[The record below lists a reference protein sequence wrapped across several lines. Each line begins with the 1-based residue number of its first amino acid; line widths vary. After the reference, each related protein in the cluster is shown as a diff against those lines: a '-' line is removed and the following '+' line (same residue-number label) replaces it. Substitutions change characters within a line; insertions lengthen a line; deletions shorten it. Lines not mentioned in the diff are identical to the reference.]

1 MIDRSHP
8 TWPRRFPILRML
20 GFALS
25 LACGALFVRVWLSYG
40 ATPLER
46 FYLPTYARLAL
57 FADLPALPKL
67 GVKGETLKHF
77 PVVFQGDY
85 LATSDMAPQPLGRVI
100 VRDVMLQPEGFARWL
115 RVYIYGGRTL
125 VSVLHW
131 PFGGFGIS
139 LLLLVVAGA
148 RLDRANDLEARNG
161 RRLRGPGLSSRWRFN
176 WHTKGDGLRFRI
188 DSRRNLWEWLKP
200 GKSGKDLVIK
210 RDREAHHIQIAGDTG
225 TGKSTLVRQIIY
237 QIEGRKEAAIIFD
250 PDREYIREF
259 FREDRGD
266 WVLNPKDDRCP
277 YWPIGEE
284 ADDEAE
290 ATPIAIGLFPDEPT
304 RQQFFLS
311 HTRAIFSYLL
321 ATYKPTVNEL
331 AYWMAHPEE
340 IDARVKGTE
349 HQHTL
354 TANAAPQR
362 AGILGSL
369 NEAGKPLRMMPS
381 HPDGRRA
388 WTVREWA
395 KSRRGWIFITS
406 TPDTIDALRPMQSLW
421 LDMLILKL
429 QTEERRPA
437 QSRVWMILDELASLN
452 ALPQLHSAMTKQRKS
467 DNPIVLGFQGMSQL
481 DAIYGKKAETILSQ
495 AYTNIVLRTREPRA
509 AKHLSELIGK
519 AQLERTRESRPARWL
534 QRKQGSYNSERVVD
548 PVVME
553 SEIQGLDDLRGY
565 FVQQD
570 KVVPIR
576 FRPQAK
582 RSLAPDLVER
592 IIPPIQQRLLDPEPM
607 PKVVRP
613 GAQDSGFDVHPK
625 ATESQPQ
632 KQLSISLDDLG

>member
-1 MIDRSHP
+1 
-8 TWPRRFPILRML
+8 
-20 GFALS
+20 
-25 LACGALFVRVWLSYG
+25 
-40 ATPLER
+40 
-46 FYLPTYARLAL
+46 
-57 FADLPALPKL
+57 
-67 GVKGETLKHF
+67 
-77 PVVFQGDY
+77 
-85 LATSDMAPQPLGRVI
+85 
-100 VRDVMLQPEGFARWL
+100 
-115 RVYIYGGRTL
+115 
-125 VSVLHW
+125 
-131 PFGGFGIS
+131 
-139 LLLLVVAGA
+139 
-148 RLDRANDLEARNG
+148 
-161 RRLRGPGLSSRWRFN
+161 
-176 WHTKGDGLRFRI
+176 LRFRVEN
-188 DSRRNLWEWLKP
+188 RRNLLEWLRS
-200 GKSGKDLVIK
+200 GRSGKDLVIK

-225 TGKSTLVRQIIY
+225 TGKSTLVRQMVY
-237 QIEGRKEAAIIFD
+237 QIEVRKEVAILFD

-381 HPDGRRA
+381 HPEGRRS

-395 KSRRGWIFITS
+395 KHRKGWIFITS
-406 TPDTIDALRPMQSLW
+406 TPDTIDALRPVQSLW

-429 QTEERRPA
+429 QYAEAGRH

-519 AQLERTRESRPARWL
+519 AQLERTRESKPARWL
-534 QRKQGSYNSERVVD
+534 ERRQGSYSSERIID

-553 SEIQGLDDLRGY
+553 SEIQGLEDLRGY

-570 KVVPIR
+570 KVVAIR
-576 FRPQAK
+576 FRPRPPRQV
-582 RSLAPDLVER
+582 APGLVER
-592 IIPPIQQRLLDPEPM
+592 IIPPVQHRLLDPEPK
-607 PKVVRP
+607 PKLVTPSV
-613 GAQDSGFDVHPK
+613 QDPALDMVPK
-625 ATESQPQ
+625 ADERTPER
-632 KQLSISLDDLG
+632 QLSIGLDALG

>member
-1 MIDRSHP
+1 
-8 TWPRRFPILRML
+8 
-20 GFALS
+20 
-25 LACGALFVRVWLSYG
+25 
-40 ATPLER
+40 LER
-46 FYLPTYARLAL
+46 FYFPAYVRLTPFSDFPSLPQ
-57 FADLPALPKL
+57 L
-67 GVKGETLKHF
+67 GRRSEDVRSF
-77 PVVFQGDY
+77 PVIFVGRY
-85 LATSDMAPQPLGRVI
+85 LATSDELKQPRGPLAIRNVAL
-100 VRDVMLQPEGFARWL
+100 RPEGFETWL
-115 RVYIYGGRTL
+115 RIHIYGGRTL
-125 VSVLHW
+125 AGVLRW
-131 PFGGFGIS
+131 PLSGFGITS
-139 LLLLVVAGA
+139 LLLVLTGA
-148 RLDRANDLEARNG
+148 SFDRAHDREARNG
-161 RRLRGPGLSSRWRFN
+161 RRLRGPGLISRWRFN
-176 WHTKGDGLRFRI
+176 RKVKGDGLRFRI
-188 DSRRNLWEWLKP
+188 ENQRNLLEWLRP
-200 GKSGKDLVIK
+200 GESGKDLVIK

-237 QIEGRKEAAIIFD
+237 QIEARKEAAIIFD

-266 WVLNPKDDRCP
+266 WVLNPKDERCP

-369 NEAGKPLRMMPS
+369 NEAGKPLRMMPNR
-381 HPDGRRA
+381 PEGRRS

-429 QTEERRPA
+429 QYAEAGRD
-437 QSRVWMILDELASLN
+437 QFRVWMILDELASLN

-519 AQLERTRESRPARWL
+519 AQLERARESKPARWF
-534 QRKQGSYNSERVVD
+534 QRKQGSYNSERIID

-553 SEIQGLDDLRGY
+553 SEIQGLEDLYGY

-570 KVVPIR
+570 KVVTIR
-576 FRPQAK
+576 FRPQGK
-582 RSLAPDLVER
+582 RSLAPGLVER
-592 IIPPIQQRLLDPEPM
+592 IIPPIQHRSLDPEPM
-607 PKVVRP
+607 PTVVRP
-613 GAQDSGFDVHPK
+613 GAQDSGFDVVPK
-625 ATESQPQ
+625 APESEPQ
-632 KQLSISLDDLG
+632 KQLSISLDALG

>member
-1 MIDRSHP
+1 MTERSHP
-8 TWPRRFPILRML
+8 IWPRRLPVLRML

-25 LACGALFVRVWLSYG
+25 LACGAVFVRIWLSYG

-46 FYLPTYARLAL
+46 FYFPAYARLTL
-57 FADLPALPKL
+57 FADFPKLPKPK
-67 GVKGETLKHF
+67 VNGETLKPF
-77 PVVFQGDY
+77 RVVFHDGY
-85 LATSDMAPQPLGRVI
+85 LATSDLFPQSPGRVI
-100 VRDVMLQPEGFARWL
+100 VRDVMLRPQGFARWL
-115 RVYIYGGRTL
+115 RIHIYGGRTL
-125 VSVLHW
+125 AGVLRW
-131 PFGGFGIS
+131 PLGGFGIA
-139 LLLLVVAGA
+139 LFVLVVTGT
-148 RLDRANDLEARNG
+148 RLDRAHGREARDG
-161 RRLRGPGLSSRWRFN
+161 RRLRGPGLISRWRFN
-176 WHTKGDGLRFRI
+176 RQIKGDGLRFRV
-188 DSRRNLWEWLKP
+188 DNRRNIFEWLKS
-200 GKSGKDLVIK
+200 GKSGKDLVIR

-237 QIEGRKEAAIIFD
+237 QIEERNEVAIIFD

-277 YWPIGEE
+277 YWPIGDE

-362 AGILGSL
+362 AGLLGSL

-381 HPDGRRA
+381 HPGGRRS

-395 KSRRGWIFITS
+395 QCRQGWTFITS
-406 TPDTIDALRPMQSLW
+406 TPDTIDALRPVQSLW

-429 QTEERRPA
+429 QYAEAGRGQP
-437 QSRVWMILDELASLN
+437 RVWMILDELASLN

-519 AQLERTRESRPARWL
+519 AQLERIRESKPARWAEK
-534 QRKQGSYNSERVVD
+534 RRGSYSSERVID

-553 SEIQGLDDLRGY
+553 SEIQGLEDLHGY

-570 KVVPIR
+570 KVVRIR
-576 FRPQAK
+576 FRPQPK
-582 RSLAPDLVER
+582 RAVAPALVER
-592 IIPPIQQRLLDPEPM
+592 IIPPVQHRLLDPEPKLKLV
-607 PKVVRP
+607 PT
-613 GAQDSGFDVHPK
+613 GAQDLTVEETK
-625 ATESQPQ
+625 EK
-632 KQLSISLDDLG
+632 KQLSIGFDVLE

>member
-1 MIDRSHP
+1 V
-8 TWPRRFPILRML
+8 TF
-20 GFALS
+20 
-25 LACGALFVRVWLSYG
+25 
-40 ATPLER
+40 
-46 FYLPTYARLAL
+46 
-57 FADLPALPKL
+57 
-67 GVKGETLKHF
+67 TLI
-77 PVVFQGDY
+77 G
-85 LATSDMAPQPLGRVI
+85 S
-100 VRDVMLQPEGFARWL
+100 
-115 RVYIYGGRTL
+115 
-125 VSVLHW
+125 
-131 PFGGFGIS
+131 
-139 LLLLVVAGA
+139 
-148 RLDRANDLEARNG
+148 RLDQKHDRAARDG
-161 RRLRGPGLSSRWRFN
+161 RRLRGPGLTSRWQFN
-176 WHTKGDGLRFRI
+176 RKTKGDGLRFRI
-188 DSRRNLWEWLKP
+188 ENRRNLFEWLQP
-200 GKSGKDLVIK
+200 GQSGRDLVIR

-225 TGKSTLVRQIIY
+225 TGKSTLVRQIVH
-237 QIEGRKEAAIIFD
+237 QIEARGEVAIIFD

-266 WVLNPKDDRCP
+266 WVLNPKDERCP

-340 IDARVKGTE
+340 IDNRVKGTE

-369 NEAGKPLRMMPS
+369 NEAGKPLRMMPA
-381 HPDGRRA
+381 HPEGRRS
-388 WTVREWA
+388 WTVRQWS
-395 KSRRGWIFITS
+395 KNRKGWIFITS
-406 TPDTIDALRPMQSLW
+406 TPDTIDALRPVQSLW

-429 QTEERRPA
+429 QTTAPEPG
-437 QSRVWMILDELASLN
+437 QPRVWMVLDELASLN
-452 ALPQLHSAMTKQRKS
+452 ALPQLHSALTKQRKS

-519 AQLERTRESRPARWL
+519 AQLERVRESKPARL
-534 QRKQGSYNSERVVD
+534 FERKHGSYSSERVVD

-553 SEIQGLDDLRGY
+553 SEIQGLEDLNGY

-570 KVVPIR
+570 KVVKIR
-576 FRPQAK
+576 FRPQPK
-582 RSLAPDLVER
+582 RVNAPGLIER
-592 IIPPIQQRLLDPEPM
+592 LIPPVQDRPLDPEPGHQ
-607 PKVVRP
+607 VGIP
-613 GAQDSGFDVHPK
+613 GAQGPK
-625 ATESQPQ
+625 VEITSKAEKPKSDE
-632 KQLSISLDDLG
+632 QLSFGLDMLG

>member
-1 MIDRSHP
+1 MTDSSNP
-8 TWPRRFPILRML
+8 TWPRRFPVLRMS
-20 GFALS
+20 GFMLS
-25 LACGALFVRVWLSYG
+25 LICGALFVRLWVTH
-40 ATPLER
+40 AVTPLQR
-46 FYLPTYARLAL
+46 FYFPTYVRLTL
-57 FADLPALPKL
+57 FADLPALPTRGLATRSEKP
-67 GVKGETLKHF
+67 F
-77 PVVFQGDY
+77 PVVFAKNIV
-85 LATSDMAPQPLGRVI
+85 ATDGVLEATPMHVSIRNLT
-100 VRDVMLQPEGFARWL
+100 LQPDEFAHWL
-115 RVYIYGGRTL
+115 RVHIYGGR
-125 VSVLHW
+125 SVANVLQW
-131 PFGGFGIS
+131 PLAGFVIC
-139 LLLLVVAGA
+139 LITFVVTGA
-148 RLDRANDLEARNG
+148 RLDRSHDAEARNG
-161 RRLRGPGLSSRWRFN
+161 RRLRGPSLTSRWRFN
-176 WHTKGDGLRFRI
+176 WQTNGDGLRFRI
-188 DSRRNLWEWLKP
+188 ENRRNLLEWLKP
-200 GKSGKDLVIK
+200 GRCGKDLVIK
-210 RDREAHHIQIAGDTG
+210 RDCEAHHIQIAGDTG

-237 QIEGRKEAAIIFD
+237 QIEARNEVAIIFD

-259 FREDRGD
+259 FRENRGD
-266 WVLNPKDDRCP
+266 WVLNPKDERCP
-277 YWPIGEE
+277 YWPIGAE

-321 ATYKPTVNEL
+321 ATYRPTVNEL

-381 HPDGRRA
+381 HPDGRRS
-388 WTVREWA
+388 WTVRDWA
-395 KSRRGWIFITS
+395 KSRKGWIFITS
-406 TPDTIDALRPMQSLW
+406 TPDTIDALRPIQSLW

-429 QTEERRPA
+429 QTAAPEQGQP
-437 QSRVWMILDELASLN
+437 RVWMVLDELASLN

-519 AQLERTRESRPARWL
+519 AQLERARESKPTRL
-534 QRKQGSYNSERVVD
+534 FQRNQGSYSSERVVD

-553 SEIQGLDDLRGY
+553 SEIQGLEDLHGY
-565 FVQQD
+565 LVQQD
-570 KVVPIR
+570 KVVAIR

-582 RSLAPDLVER
+582 RSLAPGLVER
-592 IIPPIQQRLLDPEPM
+592 IIPPVQHRPLDPEPT
-607 PKVVRP
+607 PKVILP
-613 GAQDSGFDVHPK
+613 GVQDPGLGVIPK

-632 KQLSISLDDLG
+632 KQLSIGFDVLE

>member
-1 MIDRSHP
+1 MTENTNP
-8 TWPRRFPILRML
+8 TWPRRFPILRIL

-25 LACGALFVRVWLSYG
+25 LAFGAVFVRLWLSYS

-46 FYLPTYARLAL
+46 FYFPTYVRLTL
-57 FADLPALPKL
+57 FADLPSLPTPGAKD
-67 GVKGETLKHF
+67 ETLKSF
-77 PVVFQGDY
+77 PLVFRGEY
-85 LATSDMAPQPLGRVI
+85 LATSDLFPRLQGRVV
-100 VRDVMLQPEGFARWL
+100 VREVMLRPEGFARWL
-115 RVYIYGGRTL
+115 RIHIYSGRTL
-125 VSVLHW
+125 AGVLGW
-131 PFGGFGIS
+131 PLCGFGIS
-139 LLLLVVAGA
+139 LLLLVVTGA
-148 RLDRANDLEARNG
+148 RLDRAHGRKARDG
-161 RRLRGPGLSSRWRFN
+161 RRLRGPGLISRSRFN
-176 WHTKGDGLRFRI
+176 RQIKGDGLRFRI
-188 DSRRNLWEWLKP
+188 ENRRNLLEWLKP
-200 GKSGKDLVIK
+200 GSSGKDLVIQ

-237 QIEGRKEAAIIFD
+237 QIEARNEVAIIFD

-381 HPDGRRA
+381 HPDGRRS
-388 WTVREWA
+388 WTVRDWA
-395 KSRRGWIFITS
+395 QRRQGWIFITS
-406 TPDTIDALRPMQSLW
+406 TPDTIDALRPVQSLW

-429 QTEERRPA
+429 QYAEAGLGQP
-437 QSRVWMILDELASLN
+437 RVWMILDELASLN

-519 AQLERTRESRPARWL
+519 VQLERVRESKPARWAE
-534 QRKQGSYNSERVVD
+534 RHRGSYSSERVID

-553 SEIQGLDDLRGY
+553 SEIQGLDDLHGY

-570 KVVPIR
+570 KVVRIR
-576 FRPQAK
+576 FRPQPK
-582 RSLAPDLVER
+582 RTLAPGLVER
-592 IIPPIQQRLLDPEPM
+592 IIPSVQHRLLDPEPQ
-607 PKVVRP
+607 PKAVAT
-613 GAQDSGFDVHPK
+613 GAQDPAFAMAAKKEEANSEKQHSIGFDVL
-625 ATESQPQ
+625 E
-632 KQLSISLDDLG
+632 

>member
-1 MIDRSHP
+1 
-8 TWPRRFPILRML
+8 ML

-25 LACGALFVRVWLSYG
+25 LACGALLVWVWLSYE

-46 FYLPTYARLAL
+46 FYFPTYARLTL
-57 FADLPALPKL
+57 LADLPSLPKP
-67 GVKGETLKHF
+67 GPKGEKLKPF
-77 PVVFQGDY
+77 AVIFSGDH
-85 LATSDMAPQPLGRVI
+85 LATSDLLPGSPGRVI
-100 VRDVMLQPEGFARWL
+100 VRDVMLRPEGFARWL
-115 RVYIYGGRTL
+115 RIHIYSGRTL
-125 VSVLHW
+125 AGVLRW
-131 PFGGFGIS
+131 PLCGFGIS
-139 LLLLVVAGA
+139 LLLLVVTGA
-148 RLDRANDLEARNG
+148 RLDRAHDRKARDG
-161 RRLRGPGLSSRWRFN
+161 RRLRGPGLISRWRFN
-176 WHTKGDGLRFRI
+176 RQTKGDGLRFRI
-188 DSRRNLWEWLKP
+188 ENRRNLLEWLSP
-200 GKSGKDLVIK
+200 GRSGKDLVIQ

-225 TGKSTLVRQIIY
+225 TGKSILVRQIVY
-237 QIEGRKEAAIIFD
+237 QIEACNEVAIIFD

-266 WVLNPKDDRCP
+266 WVLNPKDYRCP
-277 YWPIGEE
+277 YWPIGDE

-369 NEAGKPLRMMPS
+369 NEAGKPLRMMPG
-381 HPDGRRA
+381 HPEGRRS
-388 WTVREWA
+388 WNVREWA
-395 KSRRGWIFITS
+395 KHRKGWIFITS
-406 TPDTIDALRPMQSLW
+406 TPDTIDALRPVQSLW

-429 QTEERRPA
+429 QYAEAGLGQP
-437 QSRVWMILDELASLN
+437 RVWMILDELASLN

-519 AQLERTRESRPARWL
+519 AQLERIRESKPVRWVE
-534 QRKQGSYNSERVVD
+534 RRRGSYSSERVID
-548 PVVME
+548 SVVME
-553 SEIQGLDDLRGY
+553 SEIQGLDDLHGY

-570 KVVPIR
+570 KVVRIR
-576 FRPQAK
+576 FRPQPK
-582 RSLAPDLVER
+582 RTLAPGLVER
-592 IIPPIQQRLLDPEPM
+592 IIPSVQHRLLDPAPQ
-607 PKVVRP
+607 PKAVAT
-613 GAQDSGFDVHPK
+613 GAQDPSFAMASKKEERNPEKQISIGFDVL
-625 ATESQPQ
+625 E
-632 KQLSISLDDLG
+632 

>member
-1 MIDRSHP
+1 MNENASP
-8 TWPRRFPILRML
+8 SWPRRFHAFRML
-20 GFALS
+20 GVVLS
-25 LACGALFVRVWLSYG
+25 LVCGALFVRIWLLYG

-46 FYLPTYARLAL
+46 FYFPTYARLTL
-57 FADLPALPKL
+57 FSDLPGLPNP
-67 GVKGETLKHF
+67 GHRTGDVRSF
-77 PVVFQGDY
+77 SVVFVGRY
-85 LATSDMAPQPLGRVI
+85 LATSHEFEQPMGPLAIRNVAL
-100 VRDVMLQPEGFARWL
+100 RPDGFARWL
-115 RVYIYGGRTL
+115 RIHIYGGRTL
-125 VSVLHW
+125 AGVLRW
-131 PFGGFGIS
+131 PLAGFGIAFP
-139 LLLLVVAGA
+139 LLVLACA
-148 RLDRANDLEARNG
+148 HLDRRHDAEARNG
-161 RRLRGPGLSSRWRFN
+161 RRLRGPGLISRWRFN
-176 WHTKGDGLRFRI
+176 RQVKGDGLRFRLQNP
-188 DSRRNLWEWLKP
+188 RNFVEWLKP
-200 GKSGKDLVIK
+200 GESGKDLVIQ
-210 RDREAHHIQIAGDTG
+210 RNREAHHIQIAGDTG
-225 TGKSTLVRQIIY
+225 SGKSTLVRQIVH
-237 QIEGRKEAAIIFD
+237 QIEARGEVAIIFD
-250 PDREYIREF
+250 PDREYIQEF

-381 HPDGRRA
+381 HPGNRRS

-395 KSRRGWIFITS
+395 KRRQGWIFITS

-429 QTEERRPA
+429 QSEERRPGQA
-437 QSRVWMILDELASLN
+437 RVWMILDELASLN

-481 DAIYGKKAETILSQ
+481 DAVYGKKAETILSQ

-519 AQLERTRESRPARWL
+519 AQLERARESKPAHWFRGNH
-534 QRKQGSYNSERVVD
+534 GSYSSERVVD

-553 SEIQGLDDLRGY
+553 SEIQGLEDLHGY

-570 KVVPIR
+570 KVVAIR
-576 FRPQAK
+576 FRPQPK
-582 RSLAPDLVER
+582 RTIAPALIER
-592 IIPPIQQRLLDPEPM
+592 LIPPVQHRPLDPEPK
-607 PKVVRP
+607 PSPVTVP
-613 GAQDSGFDVHPK
+613 TSQDAQH
-625 ATESQPQ
+625 
-632 KQLSISLDDLG
+632 SLGLDLFT